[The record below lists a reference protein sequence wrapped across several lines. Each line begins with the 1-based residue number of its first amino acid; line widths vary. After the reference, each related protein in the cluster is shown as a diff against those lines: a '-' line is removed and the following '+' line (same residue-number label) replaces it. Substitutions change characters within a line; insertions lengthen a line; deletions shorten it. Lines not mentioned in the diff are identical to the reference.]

1 MSFVGNLLG
10 DPEAAEKYGI
20 LFKVLRL
27 ACEESDVTYLQGKL
41 DLVLSADSAAKVA
54 AAAAAIGLNP
64 TIRDQ

>member
-1 MSFVGNLLG
+1 M
-10 DPEAAEKYGI
+10 
-20 LFKVLRL
+20 LRL

-41 DLVLSADSAAKVA
+41 DLVLSAESAAKVA